1 MNIQFIN
8 LSICGFQSI
17 GKAKLSLCNRGIV
30 TITGVNNYENNA
42 QSNGSGKS
50 SIYAGLFWALYGKTP
65 EGIINPTNRY
75 SSERC
80 QVSVEFKVDN
90 SDYTIIRQMNK
101 TSQVVDIFI
110 NGVKQSARN
119 KSDSDKIIREDILR
133 LSPELFLSL
142 IYLSQGF
149 GTRLSALTP
158 TARKERLEQ
167 LTKTSDIIEHFVEN
181 TSKLKSIYQ
190 DKVNSLNSKIHSNSG
205 SISTYENMIEAFQAR
220 LDKAMQ
226 SKDSHYEINGVIY
239 TSSDIPELNKTLE
252 SIRQSLQSKQNAFQ
266 QLSLQKSQIQ
276 NVLNEISRNIVSS
289 NNKIEKIQSD
299 IDKMQESGVCP
310 TCNQLIEVAN
320 KELLISE
327 YTNQL
332 NELERQIKEFENAE
346 KDNKYKLTE
355 SDNSLNTLNVEI
367 NNLKT
372 RENNLINIVKNIP
385 VNTNVDVEQIKS
397 DIANNRKS
405 CEELVESNK
414 QLQQSLGNVTNQLA
428 VITHCQQLITKPFRA
443 YLLRS
448 TLDFLNSQLNTYS
461 KYLFSNESDIIK
473 VSTDSQK
480 LDIFLGDSDYS
491 TLSGGE
497 KRRVDLAIML
507 AQRDLA
513 SEIAGMSS
521 NILILDEIME
531 SMDETATQVTL
542 DLLENQ
548 SQTSSNLESMFI
560 ISHNNY
566 AIPVDSRIV
575 VVKGANRVS
584 TILEN

>member
-8 LSICGFQSI
+8 LIISGFQSI
-17 GKAKLSLCNRGIV
+17 GKAKLSLSNRGIV
-30 TITGVNNYENNA
+30 TITGVNNYEDNA

-75 SSERC
+75 SSEKC

-90 SDYTIIRQMNK
+90 SNYVITRQMNK
-101 TSQVVDIFI
+101 SSQVVDIFI
-110 NGVKQSARN
+110 NGIKQSARN
-119 KSDSDKIIREDILR
+119 KSDSDKIIRDDILR

-158 TARKERLEQ
+158 TARKDRLEQ
-167 LTKTSDIIEHFVEN
+167 LTKTSDIIEVFVEN
-181 TSKLKSIYQ
+181 TSKLKSLYQ
-190 DKVNSLNSKIHSNSG
+190 DKVNLLNSKIHSNLG
-205 SISTYENMIEAFQAR
+205 SISTYENMINALKSR
-220 LDKAMQ
+220 LDKAMK
-226 SKDSHYEINGVIY
+226 SIDCSYEKNGVIY
-239 TSSDIPELNKTLE
+239 TASDVPKINETLE
-252 SIRQSLQSKQNAFQ
+252 DVRQSMQSKQNNFQ
-266 QLSLQKSQIQ
+266 QQSLQKSQIQ
-276 NVLNEISRNIVSS
+276 NALNEINRNIVH
-289 NNKIEKIQSD
+289 NNDRINKLRSD
-299 IDKMQESGVCP
+299 INKMQQSGVCP

-320 KELLISE
+320 KELIISE
-327 YTNQL
+327 YKDQI
-332 NELERQIKEFENAE
+332 NELEEQINGFKISEDEN
-346 KDNKYKLTE
+346 KSKL
-355 SDNSLNTLNVEI
+355 SDIVTLLNTLNNEI
-367 NNLKT
+367 QKLKT
-372 RENNLINIVKNIP
+372 NESDLLDIIKNIP
-385 VNTNVDVEQIKS
+385 VNNNVDIEQIKS
-397 DIANNRKS
+397 DIYDNKTS
-405 CEELVESNK
+405 CEKLVESNK
-414 QLQQSLGNVTNQLA
+414 QLEESLSEVTNQLA
-428 VITHCQQLITKPFRA
+428 VVTHCQQLITKPFRA

-448 TLDFLNSQLNTYS
+448 TVDFLNSQLNTYS

-575 VVKGANRVS
+575 VVKGADRIS